1 MLTESDPL
9 DAAVGD
15 GSSRLVTEREMSQIV
30 SEVGARLEVGVW
42 LGIREG
48 CDDTDGME
56 LGKEDGGIVG
66 PSLGIMLLVG
76 EVEGRADGAT
86 LGR

>member
-9 DAAVGD
+9 DTAVGD
-15 GSSRLVTEREMSQIV
+15 GSSRLDTEREMSQIF
-30 SEVGARLEVGVW
+30 SGVGAWLEDGDW

-48 CDDTDGME
+48 RDDTDGME

-66 PSLGIMLLVG
+66 LSLGFILLVG